1 MLGKQ
6 KFNGMM
12 DIGQAAVGLSGSMNQ
27 VKKEVLSSRVKY
39 RGPELHHELL
49 VET

>member
-1 MLGKQ
+1 MLGEQ

-12 DIGQAAVGLSGSMNQ
+12 DVGQATGGLSGSMNQ

-39 RGPELHHELL
+39 RGPELPHELP